1 MSIKDKENMV
11 DWDKIASVY
20 LIFPYIT
27 AEVEIAG
34 FYASSPHSMNLTL
47 EMRLEYVPN
56 TKLTQKNMAFQLD

>member
-34 FYASSPHSMNLTL
+34 IYASSPHSMDLTL
-47 EMRLEYVPN
+47 EMRLECVSI
-56 TKLTQKNMAFQLD
+56 QS

>member
-34 FYASSPHSMNLTL
+34 FYASSPHSMNFHLNHLLL
-47 EMRLEYVPN
+47 EL
-56 TKLTQKNMAFQLD
+56 KK

>member
-20 LIFPYIT
+20 LIFPYVI

-34 FYASSPHSMNLTL
+34 FYASSPHSMNFHLNHLLL
-47 EMRLEYVPN
+47 EL
-56 TKLTQKNMAFQLD
+56 KK

>member
-27 AEVEIAG
+27 AGVEIAG
-34 FYASSPHSMNLTL
+34 FYASSPYKSPIAGMKEIL
-47 EMRLEYVPN
+47 V
-56 TKLTQKNMAFQLD
+56 KLHIKD